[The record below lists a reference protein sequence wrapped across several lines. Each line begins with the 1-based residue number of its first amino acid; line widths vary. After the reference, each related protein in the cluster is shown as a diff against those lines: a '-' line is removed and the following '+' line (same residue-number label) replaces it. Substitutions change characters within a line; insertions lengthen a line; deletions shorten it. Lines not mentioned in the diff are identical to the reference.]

1 VRTVRLILAAMLA
14 AVLVPAGAAAAAP
27 ARPSSGAPRID
38 GAATVRDLGPASE
51 VTSTGVAEQIGDL
64 LWTATSGVSPVRVGG
79 YDAATHLVTGQVS
92 LPTGDGVW
100 AMTHIGTDLYIGT
113 YTPGDLYRLDT
124 TTGALTK
131 VANLGSFIWSL
142 AASPDG
148 KVFGGTYPDGAVREY
163 DPATG
168 QTTDLG
174 PVVAGEQYVRSIAAD
189 ATTVYAGVGSHA
201 HLVAIDRAT
210 GTKTEILPEAYRAA
224 TFAATMALSG
234 HTLAVSL
241 SPLATVLVYDTAD
254 LGHPTAVRPNDT
266 DQYVTAITLAGDA
279 IYLGM
284 RPSGLIYR
292 YSAAGGVESLGA
304 PYDGAYVNRFVLDGD
319 VLRAELTS
327 AVVDLDLGTGTFTGY
342 DLVAAGL
349 PPTPELAMQ
358 MTATAEGTVLVS
370 GKVGVQVHD
379 VATGT
384 STRTFLTGEAKTMTE
399 VDGTVYLGVY
409 TLARLYTMKPD
420 GTALRQVGDVGNEQ
434 TRPTDAHYDPG
445 TGQLLVT
452 TEADY
457 GSLNGALA
465 RYSVDTGRL
474 TVDRGI
480 VPDQSIRSVTS
491 RAGVAYLGSE
501 TRNSLGTDPIVPN
514 ATVSAYDLRTGAVRW
529 QVTPVDG
536 AQQVASLV
544 AWGDRLYGSTDTG
557 VLFTLDARTGAPL
570 GRAQVG
576 TGQSVLTRA
585 GDDLYGTDGR
595 RVFRVRPGDVPRV
608 TTVVDGL
615 AAEYYSVPM
624 LAAGP
629 DGHWLYTLRGRDLVG
644 IAV

>member
-1 VRTVRLILAAMLA
+1 MRTVRLILAAMLA

-27 ARPSSGAPRID
+27 ARPAPGI
-38 GAATVRDLGPASE
+38 ASTPTVRDLGPASE
-51 VTSTGVAEQIGDL
+51 VTSTGVAEPVGDL

-79 YDAATHLVTGQVS
+79 YDATTHEVTDQVS

-124 TTGALTK
+124 TTGTLTK
-131 VANLGSFIWSL
+131 VANFGSFIWSL

-148 KVFGGTYPDGAVREY
+148 KIFGGTYPDGAVREY

-168 QTTDLG
+168 ATTDLG
-174 PVVAGEQYVRSIAAD
+174 TVVAGEQYVRSIAAD

-210 GTKTEILPEAYRAA
+210 GTKTEILPAAYRTA

-241 SPLATVLVYDTAD
+241 SPLGTMLVYDTAD
-254 LGHPTAVRPNDT
+254 LAHPTAVRPNDT
-266 DQYVTAITLAGDA
+266 DQYVTAITLADDA

-284 RPSGLIYR
+284 RPSGTIYR
-292 YSAAGGVESLGA
+292 YTAAGGAESLGA
-304 PYDGAYVNRFVLDGD
+304 PYDGAYVNRFVLDGG

-327 AVVDLDLGTGTFTGY
+327 AVVDLDLGTGTFTGH

-358 MTATAEGTVLVS
+358 LTATAEGTVLVS
-370 GKVGVQVHD
+370 GKVGIQVHD
-379 VATGT
+379 LATGA

-399 VDGTVYLGVY
+399 VDGTVHLGVY
-409 TLARLYTMKPD
+409 TLARLYTIGPD
-420 GTALRQVGDVGNEQ
+420 GTGLRQVGDVGNEQ
-434 TRPTDAHYDPG
+434 TRPTDAHYDPA

-457 GSLNGALA
+457 GRLNGALA
-465 RYSVDTGRL
+465 LYSVRTGRL
-474 TVDRGI
+474 DVHRGV
-480 VPDQSIRSVTS
+480 VPNQSIRSVTS

-501 TRNSLGTDPIVPN
+501 TRNSLGTDPIVRN

-529 QVTPVDG
+529 QVTPVEG
-536 AQQVASLV
+536 AQQVSSLV
-544 AWGDRLYGSTDTG
+544 AWGDRLYGTTDTG
-557 VLFTLDARTGAPL
+557 VLFTLDARTGALL
-570 GRAQVG
+570 GQVTVG

-585 GDDLYGTDGR
+585 GTGLYGTDGH
-595 RVFRVRPGDVPRV
+595 RVFRVRPGDAPRV
-608 TTVVDGL
+608 ATVVDGL
-615 AAEYYSVPM
+615 AAEFYSVPM

-629 DGHWLYTLRGRDLVG
+629 DGHWLYTLRGRNLVG